1 LGAGDS
7 EVQVIDLPLTIPS
20 SAQTISETASSGSVA
35 DGTLS
40 AGQNSAP
47 ISALTFGGLTGWTH
61 WIHWP
66 VGRPNGRMR
75 ALVVALALWAIA
87 EGFVIAILLQR
98 RWAAAAPAGIAEV
111 NIETQ
116 DPGASVLVDGRPV
129 GVTPFQLK
137 IGAETRSISVGPP
150 SRQAVGSTGLQ
161 NLPPDRGRDLP
172 AEAAGRTGG
181 AQTAAAR
188 APQRSGG
195 IRFVSPIELEVFE
208 GDRRLGSSATGIVSA
223 RAGRHDLELVNSVLG
238 FRSRQSV
245 EVRGG
250 QVVSVTVSPPNGRV
264 NINAAP
270 WAEVWVDGRPMGET
284 PIGNL
289 SLPLGEHEVVFRH
302 PQFGEQRKT
311 VVVRLDGVTRVS
323 ASFPR

>member
-1 LGAGDS
+1 
-7 EVQVIDLPLTIPS
+7 
-20 SAQTISETASSGSVA
+20 
-35 DGTLS
+35 
-40 AGQNSAP
+40 
-47 ISALTFGGLTGWTH
+47 
-61 WIHWP
+61 
-66 VGRPNGRMR
+66 
-75 ALVVALALWAIA
+75 
-87 EGFVIAILLQR
+87 
-98 RWAAAAPAGIAEV
+98 
-111 NIETQ
+111 
-116 DPGASVLVDGRPV
+116 
-129 GVTPFQLK
+129 
-137 IGAETRSISVGPP
+137 
-150 SRQAVGSTGLQ
+150 
-161 NLPPDRGRDLP
+161 
-172 AEAAGRTGG
+172 
-181 AQTAAAR
+181 
-188 APQRSGG
+188 
-195 IRFVSPIELEVFE
+195 VSPIELEVFE

-250 QVVSVTVSPPNGRV
+250 QVVSVAVSPPNGRV

-270 WAEVWVDGRPMGET
+270 WAEVWVDGRSMGET